1 MQKIKKNTVNI
12 ILKILFTLICI
23 FPLLDSLNGFLLKN
37 NIFTMLGQMTR
48 GGFIILLFSL
58 VLLNFNFQKL
68 KGNIITCMI
77 AICMCAISLLMAY
90 LFKSEYYNEISIMVT
105 IKFLSFIFMI
115 EGLLCLVKLHV
126 IEKGFLESIFDI
138 NSLLVPLV
146 IIIPYL
152 FGVGFTIYAD
162 GTGFKGFYF
171 SNNELNFVLI
181 LLLYFKYNQFL
192 KNRSV
197 FKLIV
202 VFLILFCCFLL
213 NSKSSLILCVL
224 IIVCLPIILH
234 LKGQVKLSKRLI
246 FSFIILMVIG
256 GGILSVLMR
265 DSIYE
270 FINRQLY
277 FLRNK
282 SFIEYFTSSRTLI
295 VENSWNKLIDNSNVL
310 FRLIFGNGGLKDIN
324 DVSPTE
330 MDFIDTFFYY
340 GMIGVGFI
348 TVYFTKILVKIKK
361 DYNNVMF
368 LYILLLVYAFWT
380 GHVFF
385 YGISGSYFALM
396 IAYSVS
402 KEKNA
407 IMLTSSTGGHF
418 EQIKQLFYLKNKHQL
433 ILLTEK
439 NKISKIE
446 KNIKIHYLYQQER
459 KNIDFIFKFIANIWN
474 SFYYISIE
482 RPKVIIST
490 GAGCTIFPCLFTKLL
505 GGKVIYIESF
515 AKVDSKT
522 KSGKIVYKFADKFY
536 VQWED
541 MLRLYPKAIFKGGI
555 YK

>member
-1 MQKIKKNTVNI
+1 MQNIQKNTANI
-12 ILKILFTLICI
+12 FLKTLFIMICL

-48 GGFIILLFSL
+48 GIFIVLLFSL

-68 KGNIITCMI
+68 KNNIITCI
-77 AICMCAISLLMAY
+77 VVSCICAISLLMAF
-90 LFKSEYYNEISIMVT
+90 LFKSEYYNEISIMIT

-115 EGLLCLVKLHV
+115 EGLLCLVKLDV
-126 IEKGFLESIFDI
+126 IGKGFLESIFDI

-152 FGVGFTIYAD
+152 LGVGFTIYAD
-162 GTGFKGFYF
+162 GTGYKGFYF
-171 SNNELNFVLI
+171 SNNELNFVLV

-192 KNRSV
+192 KNRSF
-197 FKLIV
+197 FKLLI

-213 NSKSSLILCVL
+213 NSKSSLILCFL
-224 IIVCLPIILH
+224 IIIGLPIILH
-234 LKGQVKLSKRLI
+234 LKGELRLSKRLI
-246 FSFIILMVIG
+246 FSAFVLMIIG
-256 GGILSVLMR
+256 GCILSIIMR
-265 DSIYE
+265 NSIYE

-295 VENSWNKLIDNSNVL
+295 VENSWNKLIDNSNVF
-310 FRLIFGNGGLKDIN
+310 FRFVFGNGGLKDIN

-340 GMIGVGFI
+340 GMIGIGFI
-348 TVYFTKILVKIKK
+348 TVYFTKILIKMKK
-361 DYNNVMF
+361 DYNDVMF

-396 IAYSVS
+396 IAYSMT
-402 KEKNA
+402 KEKKVV
-407 IMLTSSTGGHF
+407 MLVSSTGGHF
-418 EQIKQLFYLKNKHQL
+418 EQIRQLFYLRNLHYL
-433 ILLTEK
+433 VLLTEK
-439 NKISKIE
+439 NKLSKIE
-446 KNIKIHYLYQQER
+446 NNIKIHYLYQQER
-459 KNIDFIFKFIANIWN
+459 KNIDFVFKFIVNIFN
-474 SFYYISIE
+474 SFFYISIE

-490 GAGCTIFPCLFTKLL
+490 GAGCTIFPCLFTKLF

-541 MLRLYPKAIFKGGI
+541 MLRLYPNAIFKGGI